1 MLRKFLSLFLMA
13 ALIGVASS
21 SPAQA
26 ETKEEKAA
34 AFTQKVKA
42 GIAQL
47 GTGTDARVELKLRD
61 KTKLKG
67 WISETSETGFVVIEA
82 SNGKAVPVAYA
93 EVAQVRG
100 HHHGHYGTRLL
111 IATAVTLLVT
121 VLVVVLSERD

>member
-1 MLRKFLSLFLMA
+1 
-13 ALIGVASS
+13 
-21 SPAQA
+21 
-26 ETKEEKAA
+26 
-34 AFTQKVKA
+34 
-42 GIAQL
+42 
-47 GTGTDARVELKLRD
+47 VEIKLRD

-67 WISETSETGFVVIEA
+67 WISDTSETGFVVIEA

-100 HHHGHYGTRLL
+100 HHRHYGTRLL

>member
-1 MLRKFLSLFLMA
+1 MVRKILSLFLMA

-26 ETKEEKAA
+26 DTKEEKAA
-34 AFTQKVKA
+34 AFTQKVKV
-42 GIAQL
+42 GITQL

-67 WISETSETGFVVIEA
+67 WISETGETGFVVMEA
-82 SNGKAVPVAYA
+82 NSGKAVPVAYPA
-93 EVAQVRG
+93 VTQVRG
-100 HHHGHYGTRLL
+100 HHGHYGTRLL

-121 VLVVVLSERD
+121 VLVIVLSERD